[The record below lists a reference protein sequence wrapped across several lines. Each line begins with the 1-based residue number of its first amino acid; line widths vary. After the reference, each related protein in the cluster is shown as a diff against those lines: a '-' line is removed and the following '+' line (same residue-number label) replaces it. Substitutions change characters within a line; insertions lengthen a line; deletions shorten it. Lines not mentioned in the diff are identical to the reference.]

1 MMELNLLYDKW
12 FLGKPL
18 PNCIDNTILNYIFSN
33 FRTDTKLN
41 TLSFEL
47 HSNFGNIHNVWMS
60 NIGIKNKPLNK
71 ISNIDTNNWIYPIEP
86 WGHLMYS
93 LNIEAVDDYKNIF
106 EKIPID
112 IIEKINNNNGKL
124 LINYSH
130 EGWVSEWSLKGLY
143 LGAKNVGIKLENIIL
158 VLNDYNLEEKL
169 KKFKEKYDIE
179 KYPIVINYSFYL
191 TASSKHFYEKHKDNN
206 LHTKHIN
213 AIKSYKF
220 LCLNRRLDLHRVVLL
235 SEILNDIK
243 DESLISFDKK
253 LITNEISNLFKKKP
267 NIEKKF
273 NNLPD
278 KVIADRED
286 IENTNGYQHEN
297 ENLFL
302 ESYMSIVTETS
313 FYIDNDFISEK
324 IWKPLY
330 QFHPFIV
337 VGRPHLLKYLRD
349 IGFKTFDFLIDE
361 TYDTIEDND
370 LRMELIIKEIKKL
383 NNIPISK
390 LDTIIK
396 LNFNILKHNYDLLN
410 TFGKQTQI
418 TEDYFIKNIKHNNYS
433 YIDIYKELQLELP
446 TKII

>member
-1 MMELNLLYDKW
+1 MIQLNLLYDKW
-12 FLGKPL
+12 FLGQAL
-18 PNCIDNTILNYIFSN
+18 PNCINKTILDYIFTNFSN
-33 FRTDTKLN
+33 NMKSN
-41 TLSFEL
+41 IVSFDL
-47 HSNFGNIHNVWMS
+47 HSKFGNSHNSWMS
-60 NIGIKNKPLNK
+60 NVGIKTIPSNH
-71 ISNIDTNNWIYPIEP
+71 ISNIDTKDWVYAIEP

-93 LNIEAVDDYKNIF
+93 VNVQAIEDYRNIF
-106 EKIPID
+106 ELIPMD
-112 IIEKINNNNGKL
+112 IITKINNNDGKL

-130 EGWVSEWSLKGLY
+130 EGWISEWSLKGFY
-143 LGAKNVGIKLENIIL
+143 LAAKNVGIKLENIIL
-158 VLNDYNLEEKL
+158 ILNDYNLEEKL
-169 KKFKEKYDIE
+169 NKFKEKYDIE
-179 KYPIVINYSFYL
+179 KYPKVINYSFYL

-206 LHTKHIN
+206 LYTKHIN

-243 DESLISFDKK
+243 DESLVSFDKK
-253 LITNEISNLFKKKP
+253 LITNEIHNLFKNQP
-267 NIEKKF
+267 DIEIKF
-273 NNLPD
+273 NNLPE

-286 IENTNGYQHEN
+286 IENTNGYQHDN
-297 ENLFL
+297 EDLFL
-302 ESYMSIVTETS
+302 ESYISIVTETS

-361 TYDTIEDND
+361 MYDTIEDND
-370 LRMELIIKEIKKL
+370 LRMAAIIKEIKKI
-383 NNIPISK
+383 NNIPIHE

-396 LNFNILKHNYDLLN
+396 SNIDILKHNYDLLN

-418 TEDYFIKNIKHNNYS
+418 TEDYFIKNIKDDNYN
-433 YIDIYKELQLELP
+433 YIDIYKELKLELP